1 MTNLPPMILE
11 MIRLIGYAKAMELVK
26 EFGGQELLITKNP
39 GSESWA
45 ALTEV
50 IGGGATEILA
60 REFGGERGI
69 YIAKCDAAIR
79 ANRNKE
85 IIRRFNELTEKGQSV
100 RKAVS
105 VLVREFSMSSRRV
118 EQIVNSPEPAAVELS
133 AQMSLQLF

>member
-11 MIRLIGYAKAMELVK
+11 IIRLIGYAKTMELVK
-26 EFGGQELLITKNP
+26 EFGGQALRITKTH
-39 GSESWA
+39 GSDSWT

-50 IGGGATEILA
+50 VGLKATEILA
-60 REFGGERGI
+60 REFGGEQGI

-85 IIRRFNELTEKGQSV
+85 IIRRFNELTEKGLSV

-105 VLVREFSMSSRRV
+105 VLVREFSMSYRRV